1 MRWKI
6 KTVVIPKNG
15 EVRTRR
21 VFAWKK
27 TKVGQYMVWL
37 EFYQVTEKFYQ
48 PVGGTPGWWSEI
60 GRDTCDYYC

>member
-37 EFYQVTEKFYQ
+37 EFYQVTEKFFQ
-48 PVGGTPGWWSEI
+48 PIGGPGWWTEI